1 MVRFLYRADI
11 QEMADYLNQRPDL
24 IDFGVTGL
32 LAGPWDKLALA
43 IDLGDERATT
53 ARPRWYN
60 PERAILVEP
69 PLSFFTPFPTIPST
83 YADHY
88 RPVSGE
94 GHAGSYTLNQVVTD
108 LNMTPSVCFQ
118 NGLCLLT
125 ADYDPERQRLEVG
138 WLVKRRL
145 DLPSMP
151 LISNPPPPGV
161 YAGPRL
167 LVFVQLQDAAGN
179 FLLGDDGLWVD
190 PATLQAGDVFLQQ
203 HWLAPAGN
211 SLQDKEATVV
221 VFGLYDPM
229 NGERIL
235 TEDGRNHLRLEIGG

>member
-1 MVRFLYRADI
+1 LV
-11 QEMADYLNQRPDL
+11 
-24 IDFGVTGL
+24 DFGVTGL
-32 LAGPWDKLALA
+32 LAGPWDKLALTV
-43 IDLGDERATT
+43 DLEDERATT

-69 PLSFFTPFPTIPST
+69 PLSFFSPFPTIPSAYT
-83 YADHY
+83 EHY
-88 RPVSGE
+88 RPAPGE
-94 GHAGSYTLNQVVTD
+94 HPAGNYTLNQVVAD
-108 LNMTPSVCFQ
+108 LNVTPSVCFQ

-125 ADYDPERQRLEVG
+125 ADYDPERRHLELG

-145 DLPSMP
+145 DLPAMP

-167 LVFVQLQDAAGN
+167 LVFVQLQDAGGN
-179 FLLGDDGLWVD
+179 FLVGDDGLWVD
-190 PATLQAGDVFLQQ
+190 PATLQAGDIFLQQ
-203 HWLAPAGN
+203 HWLAGPAGN
-211 SLQDKEATVV
+211 GSQDKEATVA

-235 TEDGRNHLRLEIGG
+235 TEDGRDHLRLEIGG